1 MISGGCQPH
10 PDNCSGVTM
19 RDARDGLHCFFRPK
33 DLKINLG
40 KFYPGTISTPGCVEN
55 GGEFV

>member
-40 KFYPGTISTPGCVEN
+40 KFYPGTVSIAGCVQKRW
-55 GGEFV
+55 